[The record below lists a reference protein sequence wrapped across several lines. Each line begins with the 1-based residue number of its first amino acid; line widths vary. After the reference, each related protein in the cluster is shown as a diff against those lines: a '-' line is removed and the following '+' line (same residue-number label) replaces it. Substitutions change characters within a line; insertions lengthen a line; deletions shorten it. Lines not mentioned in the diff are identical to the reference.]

1 MSNTTRIIS
10 NLSKLENQFH
20 TFHGEHNDQIQRL
33 IDDCLRAVYQPSYGE
48 PTKEISGKGSTQ
60 AFKIFL
66 LLLKIKEQVFGK
78 HSLPGGV
85 IDSLSN

>member
-48 PTKEISGKGSTQ
+48 PTNFPDRGEPIG
-60 AFKIFL
+60 FL
-66 LLLKIKEQVFGK
+66 
-78 HSLPGGV
+78 
-85 IDSLSN
+85 DSWAAKSFR

>member
-1 MSNTTRIIS
+1 MRLRKVFCTT
-10 NLSKLENQFH
+10 K
-20 TFHGEHNDQIQRL
+20 
-33 IDDCLRAVYQPSYGE
+33 
-48 PTKEISGKGSTQ
+48 TQ